1 MGGTGVSYAIWA
13 GMKAAG
19 QVSTVSTIIAWV
31 PAVIAVLF
39 AFVKINGISLLS
51 IVFLS
56 LEKISKP
63 ARRVW
68 IPRQGI
74 YVNVVTKVIKE
85 KKNEEVTKK
94 KAQRKQTP
102 IEELVRVL
110 DQGPP
115 ESIATQ
121 EESEP
126 EDTPPK
132 PVKADRITAEKSGQ
146 PLDDITPLQD
156 EKPEGKGPIFHD
168 IVPPTSHA

>member
-1 MGGTGVSYAIWA
+1 MPVDPVKIPQNVYVEDRIIGPVTLRQIMIVMGGTGVSYAIWA

-102 IEELVRVL
+102 
-110 DQGPP
+110 
-115 ESIATQ
+115 
-121 EESEP
+121 
-126 EDTPPK
+126 
-132 PVKADRITAEKSGQ
+132 
-146 PLDDITPLQD
+146 
-156 EKPEGKGPIFHD
+156 
-168 IVPPTSHA
+168 